1 MTFIGRLLF
10 LYLHSNNE
18 GNLAKI
24 KVTMTNEQRTNLEI
38 AIQGISTSELRN
50 EVKDYFLTEEQFN
63 TYANNRINGASH
75 SQCMAWLR
83 EDAHYDA
90 LDGEENSVALDN
102 FFNGGV
108 QSVEEALTV
117 FKWIQG
123 RYDLVGKDVQLKYD
137 ADKESL
143 HRYIETFSK

>member
-1 MTFIGRLLF
+1 MR
-10 LYLHSNNE
+10 
-18 GNLAKI
+18 
-24 KVTMTNEQRTNLEI
+24 VTSQNKNKMTNEQRTNLEI
-38 AIQGISTSELRN
+38 AIQGISTAELRN
-50 EVKDYFLTEEQFN
+50 EVADYFLTEQQFID
-63 TYANNRINGASH
+63 YAQNRINGFDH

-83 EDAHYDA
+83 EDADYES
-90 LDGEENSVALDN
+90 LDGNFYSVAIDN

-137 ADKESL
+137 ADKKSL
-143 HRYIETFSK
+143 TRYIETFSK